1 MGTKAVS
8 MALAVLL
15 VFASVAVAAGP
26 SPNAKATRVEG
37 VIAGIDLDAQLLV
50 VGDVTVQVTP
60 TTVIWIGGDAVV
72 GLDALT
78 VGDTVVVCGVVDDA
92 GVLWAHHINLK
103 YVGK

>member
-37 VIAGIDLDAQLLV
+37 VIASIDLDAQLLA

-60 TTVIWIGGDAVV
+60 TTVIWIGEAVV
-72 GLDALT
+72 GLDALA
-78 VGDTVVVCGVVDDA
+78 VGDTVVVCSVVDDA